1 MADTLFYTADSIFFL
16 YIAIAGIY
24 LFVFALAALFRRS
37 EKYPATGNM
46 HRLYFWFLREQKS
59 VNKSIRKS
67 YIPCSLTKICIRV

>member
-16 YIAIAGIY
+16 CIAIAGIY
-24 LFVFALAALFRRS
+24 LFVFALAAL
-37 EKYPATGNM
+37 
-46 HRLYFWFLREQKS
+46 FLREQKS